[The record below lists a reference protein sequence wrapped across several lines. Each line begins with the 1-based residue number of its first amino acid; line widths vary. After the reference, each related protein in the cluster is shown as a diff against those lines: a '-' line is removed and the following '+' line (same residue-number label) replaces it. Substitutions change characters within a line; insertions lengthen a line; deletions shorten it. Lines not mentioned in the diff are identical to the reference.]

1 MSDQKFIFEKA
12 KRKAKIEQT
21 VRGFLNL
28 MDENDLDKEDG
39 LIAWNMLGFTIFQD
53 TYPDEN
59 HVSIQ
64 QRMAEFSQSL
74 FATRQK
80 K

>member
-1 MSDQKFIFEKA
+1 M
-12 KRKAKIEQT
+12 
-21 VRGFLNL
+21 
-28 MDENDLDKEDG
+28 EDG

-74 FATRQK
+74 FVD
-80 K
+80 